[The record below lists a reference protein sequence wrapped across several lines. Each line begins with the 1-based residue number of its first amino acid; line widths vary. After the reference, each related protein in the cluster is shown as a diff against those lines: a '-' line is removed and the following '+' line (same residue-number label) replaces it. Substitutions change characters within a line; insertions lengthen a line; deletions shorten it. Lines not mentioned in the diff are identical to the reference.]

1 VPQKGVQSYL
11 MGNMK
16 KYKILIVEDENSLQ
30 TSLREFLSM
39 ENFEAISAFNGE
51 EGIKMA
57 QEENPDLILLDIIL
71 PKKNGFEVLE
81 FIRKN
86 KKTEKIPVIL
96 LTNMESA
103 EDVNRAFDLGVTTYL
118 VKSSYTLED
127 IVKKIKE
134 TLDIG

>member
-1 VPQKGVQSYL
+1 
-11 MGNMK
+11 MK
-16 KYKILIVEDENSLQ
+16 KNKILIVEDESSLQ
-30 TSLREFLSM
+30 ASLKEFLSM
-39 ENFEAISAFNGE
+39 ENFEALSAFNGD

-57 QEENPDLILLDIIL
+57 QEENPDLILLDIVL

-134 TLDIG
+134 TLNIA